1 MSKITTWQKENSR
14 MEKRIAPSE
23 QKAQALR
30 ALLEGQMEGQTGEE
44 LWSLLVRLST
54 ERVLQEALEHEQAAT
69 LGRGRYE
76 ARGERPGYRN
86 GYENGTRKTAA
97 GVLRGKVPQIRGQ
110 DEPYRSQLW
119 RNVGVTS
126 DVLKRLIVEMYV
138 GGMSQRD
145 IEYSWEKAV
154 GQLVL
159 SKSTVSELSETLTG
173 EYEAFR
179 TRDLSGEAVAY
190 LFMDTVYEP
199 LRRWGN
205 KTGVRCVW
213 AICAEGRKVLLSLST
228 TTRESYESC
237 LEVLR
242 GLAKRGMQPPV
253 TITTD
258 GAAGLTKAIDAMWPK
273 SLRIRCWFH
282 QRQNLQQKV
291 PALAWPAFKALVVD
305 MRDAPTRK
313 KAEERRDQ
321 IVGQYQREFPEACR
335 CLLDDAEASLN
346 HLEVPQ
352 RHQQYVRTSNLAERA
367 FVEER
372 RRTKVIPHLLDERS
386 LVQLVFAVLIRVSDR
401 WGKKCFSEFEHQQ
414 IRSLRG
420 RLKLDEQDVR
430 MSETTPDAPSR
441 RSAASAA

>member
-1 MSKITTWQKENSR
+1 

-30 ALLEGQMEGQTGEE
+30 ALLEGQMEGQKGEE
-44 LWSLLVRLST
+44 LLSLLVRLST
-54 ERVLQEALEHEQAAT
+54 ERVLQEALEHEQAET

-76 ARGERPGYRN
+76 ARGERHGYRN
-86 GYENGTRKTAA
+86 GYENGTLKTAE
-97 GVLRGKVPQIRGQ
+97 GVLRVKVPQIRGQ

-126 DVLKRLIVEMYV
+126 DVLKRLILEMYV

-145 IEYSWEKAV
+145 IEYSLEKAV
-154 GQLVL
+154 GQFVL
-159 SKSTVSELSETLTG
+159 SKSTVSELSESLTE

-190 LFMDTVYEP
+190 LFIDTVYEP

-205 KTGVRCVW
+205 KTGVLCVW
-213 AICAEGRKVLLSLST
+213 AICEDGRKILLSLST
-228 TTRESYESC
+228 TNSASYESC

-242 GLAKRGMQPPV
+242 ELTKRGMQPPV

-258 GAAGLTKAIDAMWPK
+258 GAPGLTKAVDAMWPQ

-282 QRQNLQQKV
+282 KMQNLQQKV
-291 PALAWPAFKALVVD
+291 PALAWPEFKALVVD
-305 MRDAPTRK
+305 MRDAPTLEAAR
-313 KAEERRDQ
+313 ERRQ
-321 IVGQYQREFPEACR
+321 AIVERYQREFPEACR

-346 HLEVPQ
+346 HLAVPQ

-401 WGKKCFSEFEHQQ
+401 WGKKGFSEFEQQQ
-414 IRSLRG
+414 IRSLRR
-420 RLKLDEQDVR
+420 RLKLDEQEVR
-430 MSETTPDAPSR
+430 IPETTPEVPSR